1 MMDLFRRKISLSAG
15 KVFEPP
21 LTIYFDIP
29 FDDSESVNEAV
40 ITVYNLSQGS
50 IAGIKTDTS
59 VSLTAGYEADYG
71 LIFQGLAKGVETT
84 WQGVDKITEI
94 NCIDDSR
101 EYLKAQVNETFAP
114 GTTASTV
121 LKFLIG
127 KAKLGIGDFSLV
139 RDFTYRNGKTVK
151 GDVSKHLK
159 AVVKDTHSK
168 LHISRGKIYIRATGK
183 GDPTGFV
190 VNKDSGLIGN
200 PEKIESEEETKDKGE
215 KKKRSGWKIVTLLNH
230 KVTVDSYII
239 LQSKVVSGQLRVS
252 KGRHF
257 CDGNSFYT
265 EMEVY

>member
-1 MMDLFRRKISLSAG
+1 MDLFRRKISLSAG
-15 KVFEPP
+15 KIFEPP

-29 FDDSESVNEAV
+29 FDDSEDVNEAV
-40 ITVYNLSQGS
+40 ITIYNLSQNS
-50 IAGIKTDTS
+50 IAGIKTDS
-59 VSLTAGYEADYG
+59 PVSLVAGYENDFG
-71 LIFQGLAKGVETT
+71 LIFQGVAKNVETT

-94 NCIDDSR
+94 SCNDDNR
-101 EYLKAQVNETFAP
+101 EYLKAKVNETFAP
-114 GTTASTV
+114 GTTVSTV

-127 KAKLGIGDFSLV
+127 KAKLGIGDFSPV
-139 RDFTYRNGKTVK
+139 RNFTYRNGKTVK

-168 LHISRGKIYIRATGK
+168 MHIHRGRIYIRASGK

-239 LQSKVVSGQLRVS
+239 LQSKTVNGQFRVA

-265 EMEVY
+265 ETEVY